1 MGPTPGHSWIISK
14 EGNPIMAPWKFAFFA
29 VAAVFSGDLAYAA
42 DPSEPLPAPP
52 TGHFIIQEEL
62 WTDLA
67 DEPGQH
73 MERAREAY
81 LKVDAADAAAELRKA
96 ATYLKISAAQAA
108 AGTKR
113 TLLRSAMELEML
125 AKRVETGTVNSVGEL
140 DAATARALHALA
152 HHHCVLAEKSWVQ
165 RETRCAGKQ
174 MRAAADNLERAA
186 ARTGETLRSA
196 TRAVARDVR
205 VISGKLV
212 EGTGFVVDE
221 VGRGF
226 TSLGKQVE
234 TVGKGIE
241 PHPTT
246 AAAAEGAPQKR

>member
-1 MGPTPGHSWIISK
+1 MSK
-14 EGNPIMAPWKFAFFA
+14 QTSSVFAIA
-29 VAAVFSGDLAYAA
+29 VICAASATRAA
-42 DPSEPLPAPP
+42 DPIDAAQPSLPAPP
-52 TGHFIIQEEL
+52 AGHFIVQEEL

-96 ATYLKISAAQAA
+96 ATHLRISASQAA

-113 TLLRSAMELEML
+113 TLIRSAVELEAL
-125 AKRVETGTVNSVGEL
+125 ARRVEAGTVKSVGEL
-140 DAATARALHALA
+140 DAAIARALHSLA

-174 MRAAADNLERAA
+174 MRAAADNLERAT
-186 ARTGETLRSA
+186 ARTGEALRSG
-196 TRAVARDVR
+196 TRKVAKDIR

-246 AAAAEGAPQKR
+246 AATEGGPAKN

>member
-1 MGPTPGHSWIISK
+1 MSRCT
-14 EGNPIMAPWKFAFFA
+14 FATFA
-29 VAAVFSGDLAYAA
+29 VAVVFAAGTTRAA
-42 DPSEPLPAPP
+42 DPLDLNPSLPAPP
-52 TGHFIIQEEL
+52 PGHFIVQEEL

-96 ATYLKISAAQAA
+96 ATHLRISAAQAA

-113 TLLRSAMELEML
+113 SLIRSAMELEAL
-125 AKRVETGTVNSVGEL
+125 AKRVEAGTVKSVGEL
-140 DAATARALHALA
+140 DAAIARALHALA

-174 MRAAADNLERAA
+174 MRASADNLERAT
-186 ARTGETLRSA
+186 ARTGEVLRSA
-196 TRAVARDVR
+196 TREVAKDIRI
-205 VISGKLV
+205 ISGKLV
-212 EGTGFVVDE
+212 EGTGFVADE

-234 TVGKGIE
+234 TVGKVIE
-241 PHPTT
+241 PHPAT
-246 AAAAEGAPQKR
+246 AAAEGPAKN

>member
-1 MGPTPGHSWIISK
+1 MS
-14 EGNPIMAPWKFAFFA
+14 PWNGVVLAGVVVFAT
-29 VAAVFSGDLAYAA
+29 GLARAA
-42 DPSEPLPAPP
+42 DPVEPVPAPP
-52 TGHFIIQEEL
+52 AGHFIVQEEL
-62 WTDLA
+62 WSDLA

-73 MERAREAY
+73 LERAREAY
-81 LKVDAADAAAELRKA
+81 LKVDAADASVELRKA
-96 ATYLKISAAQAA
+96 ATHLRISAAQAA
-108 AGTKR
+108 ASGKR
-113 TLLRSAMELEML
+113 TLIFSAVELEML
-125 AKRVETGTVNSVGEL
+125 AQRVEAGTVNSVGEM
-140 DAATARALHALA
+140 DAAIARALHALA

-186 ARTGETLRSA
+186 ARTGRALQSA
-196 TRAVARDVR
+196 TREVAKDVR

-221 VGRGF
+221 VGKGF

-241 PHPTT
+241 PHPATT
-246 AAAAEGAPQKR
+246 ATETAPAKN